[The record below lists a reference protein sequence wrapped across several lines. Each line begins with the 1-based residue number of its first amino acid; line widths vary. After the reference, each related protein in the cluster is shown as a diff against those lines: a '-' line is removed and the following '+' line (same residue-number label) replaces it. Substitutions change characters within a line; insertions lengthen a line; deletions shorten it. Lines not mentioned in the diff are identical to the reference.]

1 MVGIGYVSNIN
12 DKGCFI
18 KAGFKATVR
27 ASLAELSD
35 TAAVNPTALYKVNDP
50 VLFRVISVTE
60 PKKQKTEGMA
70 QKNVNVSLKESIVKY
85 GLDISIKNLKP
96 GTIVQCIIRKKE
108 EGNKLW
114 VQIKGSSLLG
124 VVKNAPEEL
133 QEKELI
139 HCKIEKIEEVNET
152 KNKIK
157 MRYEGKVDIS
167 SEPNKIEEL
176 FQKIEEERKQST
188 GDSAVPMQEVVEIN
202 PEKEPEII
210 LKQDELKIL
219 EEVEEKQNESESE
232 DEQIIQETMH
242 DDEKEEEKEEE
253 KESPEEQME
262 DIESTKKTS
271 QHMKEKV
278 REEKRLRQ
286 IEKQN
291 ISQNPPQSLE
301 EFEKQVVA
309 EPNNSYVWLQYV
321 AFILDKA
328 GIDSARRVIK
338 L

>member
-1 MVGIGYVSNIN
+1 M
-12 DKGCFI
+12 
-18 KAGFKATVR
+18 
-27 ASLAELSD
+27 
-35 TAAVNPTALYKVNDP
+35 
-50 VLFRVISVTE
+50 SVTE
-60 PKKQKTEGMA
+60 PKKPKAEGMA
-70 QKNVNVSLKESIVKY
+70 QKNVNVSLKKSIVKY
-85 GLDISIKNLKP
+85 GLDISIKNLKA
-96 GTIVQCIIRKKE
+96 GSIVQCIIKKKE

-157 MRYEGKVDIS
+157 MRYEGKVDVS

-176 FQKIEEERKQST
+176 YTKIEEERKQGT

-202 PEKEPEII
+202 PEKEPEVV

-219 EEVEEKQNESESE
+219 EDVEEKQNESESE
-232 DEQIIQETMH
+232 DEQIIQETLH
-242 DDEKEEEKEEE
+242 EEEEEEKEKDE
-253 KESPEEQME
+253 ESPAEPME
-262 DIESTKKTS
+262 DVETKKPS

-328 GIDSARRVIK
+328 GIDSARRVMI
-338 L
+338 